1 MLLSR
6 KNRNHS
12 QLDHN
17 ISKRDLRYQLR
28 GLLMERINSNFMVYI
43 WVSLKLKRNC
53 FHKAS
58 CCSKL
63 NFRTWKTNCLT
74 FPIISLIRLKNKQNT
89 ILKSKSLERKKSI
102 LWQKCSWAIC
112 TFPYFYQQG
121 SCWRLIM
128 HYTFICG
135 ANLYNNWSVE
145 ITVMRQ
151 KFKNK
156 ERRCTFGASC
166 TPGITVRS
174 NGVYH
179 KHLNCLRKAWQNA

>member
-17 ISKRDLRYQLR
+17 ISTRELRYQLR

-89 ILKSKSLERKKSI
+89 ILKSKRKKKNRYCGKSAREPYAHFLVFINKALVDVWLCTI
-102 LWQKCSWAIC
+102 LSYAVPTYTITDQK
-112 TFPYFYQQG
+112 
-121 SCWRLIM
+121 
-128 HYTFICG
+128 
-135 ANLYNNWSVE
+135 
-145 ITVMRQ
+145 
-151 KFKNK
+151 K
-156 ERRCTFGASC
+156 
-166 TPGITVRS
+166 
-174 NGVYH
+174 
-179 KHLNCLRKAWQNA
+179 LR

>member
-1 MLLSR
+1 
-6 KNRNHS
+6 
-12 QLDHN
+12 
-17 ISKRDLRYQLR
+17 
-28 GLLMERINSNFMVYI
+28 MVYI
-43 WVSLKLKRNC
+43 WVSLKLQRNC

-63 NFRTWKTNCLT
+63 YFRTWKTNYLT

-89 ILKSKSLERKKSI
+89 ILKSKRKKKNRYCGKSARE
-102 LWQKCSWAIC
+102 LIC

-135 ANLYNNWSVE
+135 ANLYNNWSEE

-174 NGVYH
+174 NGVYR
-179 KHLNCLRKAWQNA
+179 KLLNCLRKAWQNA